1 MSTRANWV
9 AGQAIELD
17 CRILMNPDR
26 CFARILNDGRLTCG
40 ALAIL
45 SKTVQRMLLEVRNLW
60 WSCPP

>member
-17 CRILMNPDR
+17 CRIHMIPDR
-26 CFARILNDGRLTCG
+26 RFARILNDGRLTCG

-45 SKTVQRMLLEVRNLW
+45 SKTVQRVLLEVRNLW